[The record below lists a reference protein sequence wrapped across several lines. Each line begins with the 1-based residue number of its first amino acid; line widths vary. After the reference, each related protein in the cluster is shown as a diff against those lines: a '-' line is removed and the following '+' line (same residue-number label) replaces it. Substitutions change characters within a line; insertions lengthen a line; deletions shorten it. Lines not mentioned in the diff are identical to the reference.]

1 MKFFLRF
8 FAIVAVIV
16 GLIIGIYHILAAAPG
31 ASRRLESG
39 LSATF
44 TDKNRPAPAA
54 TPPPAAT
61 PVDYGAAAQQAAFR
75 AGVQL
80 VSFAPQGQQYLA
92 EVKWTGSNAAKGGD
106 FLDALT
112 NMGRL
117 RDFDQVGDVQ
127 ISKDNRGANTYT
139 AKFRLT
145 MR

>member
-8 FAIVAVIV
+8 FAVVALLV
-16 GLIIGIYHILAAAPG
+16 GLAIGIYHLVAAAPG
-31 ASRRLESG
+31 VSRRLESG

-44 TDKNRPAPAA
+44 TDKNRPAQVA

-61 PVDYGAAAQQAAFR
+61 PVDYRAAAQQAAFR

-80 VSFAPQGQQYLA
+80 SSFSAQGQYYLA

-117 RDFDQVGDVQ
+117 RDFDQIGDVQ
-127 ISKDNRGANTYT
+127 ISKDNRGANIYT